1 MEKTI
6 ELLDGTEVKLKE
18 VWNCCDGTRECGS
31 SIEVYDAKTNIL
43 LTTLEGKSL
52 PDTDDED
59 YNEDYF
65 VEEIEMALDGYFF
78 GIE

>member
-18 VWNCCDGTRECGS
+18 VWNCCDSTKDSGS

-78 GIE
+78 SIE